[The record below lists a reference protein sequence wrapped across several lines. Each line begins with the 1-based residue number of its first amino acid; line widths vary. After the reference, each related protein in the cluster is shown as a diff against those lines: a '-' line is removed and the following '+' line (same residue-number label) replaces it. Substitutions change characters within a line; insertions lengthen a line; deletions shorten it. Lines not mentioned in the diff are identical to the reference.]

1 MNNSTEIYFI
11 YTTISEYI
19 YLDLDSKLHP
29 YTMPLFPQNNTISI
43 FKQNNTISIVAISF
57 LCICVLNVGTT
68 Q

>member
-43 FKQNNTISIVAISF
+43 VAISF

-68 Q
+68 SIVIVKA